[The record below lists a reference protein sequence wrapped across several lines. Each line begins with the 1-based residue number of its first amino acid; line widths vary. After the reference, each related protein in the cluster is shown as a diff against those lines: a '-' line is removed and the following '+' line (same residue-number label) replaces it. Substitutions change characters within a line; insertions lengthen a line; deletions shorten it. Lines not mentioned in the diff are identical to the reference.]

1 MSRKRRR
8 PNVTKPKAHIVEDYR
23 DIDKETEFLSQ
34 NVDLAHLG
42 DYGDDALIKALIYQL
57 PEASEVE
64 AMEIA
69 LALQKRLRGKAS
81 LLENPDMDDVVRDIK
96 EQAVEIDKAAESFNR
111 DSQSFVESVINSAP
125 KMTDQQRARLQA
137 KGHEHYKRAV
147 TNTKASKH
155 VKQLQ
160 AQQRL
165 KDEPL
170 VDLAVAG
177 IPRIIGG
184 KHRLIPERVQLMGLT
199 FTLTPGMHKVP
210 KSLAE
215 AYYKRVQQR
224 SIADQKKAI
233 WSGQTSPTGGI
244 MDFGDV
250 YDQVKKL
257 NEEYGITMEDI
268 QPR

>member
-8 PNVTKPKAHIVEDYR
+8 PNITRPKAQIVEEYR
-23 DIDKETEFLSQ
+23 DLDRETEFLSQ
-34 NVDLAHLG
+34 DVDIAHLG
-42 DYGDDALIKALIYQL
+42 DYGDDALIKSLIYEL
-57 PEASEVE
+57 PEASEAE

-96 EQAVEIDKAAESFNR
+96 EQAVEIDKAAEAFNR
-111 DSQSFVESVINSAP
+111 DSESFIESVIAAAP
-125 KMTDQQRARLQA
+125 KMTDQQRSKLQA
-137 KGHEHYKRAV
+137 KGHQQYKKAV
-147 TNTKASKH
+147 TSTKASKH

-165 KDEPL
+165 KDEP
-170 VDLAVAG
+170 VVNLAVAG
-177 IPRIIGG
+177 VPRIIGG
-184 KHRLIPERVQLMGLT
+184 KHRLLPERVQLMGLT
-199 FTLTPGMHKVP
+199 FTLTPGMHRVP
-210 KSLAE
+210 KSVAD
-215 AYYKRVQQR
+215 AYYARVQKR

-257 NEEYGITMEDI
+257 NDQYGITMEDI